1 MKNKM
6 QKKMTKNKT
15 RTLSVSKAS
24 DSIKT
29 IVIVYRP
36 ESALATKS
44 SNELATWLKKRG
56 LSVYSHPKQ
65 KIQSEVKKIK
75 PSQMADVDL
84 VIVLGG
90 DGTYLQAVRM
100 LAGEKAPILGINM
113 GSLGFLTETRKE
125 DLYSAVTL
133 TLDNK
138 MEKRPRAMLDIK
150 VLRDNKILSASTA
163 LNDVVIE
170 RGPFSQLINIA
181 IHSENHLVGEVK
193 ADGILVATP
202 TGSTAYNLAAGGPI
216 LHPYVRS
223 FVVTPIC
230 PHSLTHRPIIFPDDQ
245 TLTFRLLNEKQ
256 RAFLTID
263 GQLGGDL
270 KAGDEVVIS
279 RAACDHYILLR
290 QSQNYFD
297 LLREKLKF
305 GERS

>member
-1 MKNKM
+1 MKK
-6 QKKMTKNKT
+6 KNKT
-15 RTLSVSKAS
+15 KLNLKTDAP
-24 DSIKT
+24 IET
-29 IVIVYRP
+29 IVIVYRH
-36 ESALATKS
+36 ESAPATKAAG
-44 SNELATWLKKRG
+44 ELAAWLIKKG
-56 LSVYSHPKQ
+56 LKIFSHPQQ
-65 KIQSEVKKIK
+65 KISGAISKIK
-75 PSQMADVDL
+75 TTQMRDVDL

-113 GSLGFLTETRKE
+113 GSLGFLTENRKE
-125 DLYSAVTL
+125 DLYSVVSMTL
-133 TLDNK
+133 ENK
-138 MEKRPRAMLDIK
+138 MEKRPRAMIEIK
-150 VLRDNKILSASTA
+150 VIRDGEQLLGAKA

-193 ADGILVATP
+193 ADGLLVATP

-216 LHPYVRS
+216 LHPYVHS

-245 TLTFRLLNEKQ
+245 ALTFRLLNKKQ
-256 RAFLTID
+256 RAYLTID
-263 GQLGGDL
+263 GQNGGDL
-270 KAGDEVVIS
+270 RAGDEVIVT
-279 RAACDHYILLR
+279 RAECDHYILR
-290 QSQNYFD
+290 KPSQNYFD